1 MQAATIGPTAS
12 AWELMAPRVS
22 GRQPAV
28 TEGFA
33 CYWAFAAERQQ
44 VYYRRLAGVSS
55 ALSHDSIIAAH
66 RFTNAYRASD
76 RVSQFLIGKVQYN
89 REWGWLDTFVRTLIF
104 KIFNRIDTWRHIVR
118 HTGEPD
124 CDALQDRRV
133 DRAMP

>member
-1 MQAATIGPTAS
+1 
-12 AWELMAPRVS
+12 MAPRVS

-44 VYYRRLAGVSS
+44 VYYRRLTGVSGP
-55 ALSHDSIIAAH
+55 LSDDSIIAAH

-76 RVSQFLIGKVQYN
+76 RVSQFLISEVQYN

-104 KIFNRIDTWRHIVR
+104 KIFKPHRHMAAHR
-118 HTGEPD
+118 Q
-124 CDALQDRRV
+124 ARR
-133 DRAMP
+133 